1 MSITFRKPSRGR
13 SVMFTVTY
21 DDGRTAYLWL
31 DESMRLDDIGVMA
44 IALDRQAEGEIP
56 AGRILTVRRVR

>member
-1 MSITFRKPSRGR
+1 
-13 SVMFTVTY
+13 MFAVTY

>member
-13 SVMFTVTY
+13 SVMFAVTY